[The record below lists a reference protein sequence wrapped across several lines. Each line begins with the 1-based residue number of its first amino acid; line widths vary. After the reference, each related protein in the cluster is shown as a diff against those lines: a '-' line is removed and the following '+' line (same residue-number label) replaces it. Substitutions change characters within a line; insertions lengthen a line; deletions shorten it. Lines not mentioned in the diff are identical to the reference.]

1 MNRALSLLVPMLFAA
16 AVVAQE
22 PTESIA
28 RGFDAQAAFGL
39 VHADDGTPLAIGHD
53 YKASFRHGAMQF
65 VPALGTAA
73 PTNRPLSFRL
83 GTIARGRIVL
93 HDADAAAAP
102 EPVVRDGVMTWSR
115 SGILE
120 RYEARADGVAQSF
133 VLAAHP
139 GGNGDLVVRGT
150 VESAFV
156 PIQQEDGSLCF
167 ADEIG
172 GVTIGGVTGIDANGR
187 QCRGELRWQS
197 GELELRLPGAFVD
210 AAAYPLVLDP
220 LFGTTVVYGG
230 SSFDDGEVDVAY
242 EAGSDTYLVVWAR
255 VFSTADHDVRAQRL
269 DGNGAPIAGAISVTS
284 ASGLERRPSVGS
296 VRVRQ
301 KYFVAWEEGPSFLGP
316 FDIRGRTID
325 PGGAASGAVVDIGV
339 GIDNDTSCAVSGVRS
354 PTSGDD
360 VLVAW
365 SSNPS
370 GITTR
375 LLAIA
380 ANGSVTP
387 SAPNVVS
394 TPGGGFGGEPDAL
407 RLSRGRTPGSVSL
420 LVIGRSSSIS
430 SVVVLDY
437 SGNAL
442 ATGGV
447 FGSGPIGVDGA
458 GGTFVVAWN
467 LVGCACQS
475 FVWSGSA
482 LTQGPVVQVPGSTS
496 CRRPDVA
503 FVGDRFLV
511 TWEEQTATPFD
522 NEIRGLAVLPDCSVC
537 GQGFTVPTVARPN
550 QRAPRLASR
559 FSGGDS
565 LSTDGLLV
573 WEETASTLPFQGSIV
588 GQRFGA
594 MLGTPPVTLSAGCG
608 NGGTAGTNGPFSPG
622 NAGFRMTLAGGSL
635 LAPVALLLLGV
646 GDPPLVCG
654 CPLTVSVATEA
665 VLPNLGSASFAFPVP
680 CDAAFLGFQ
689 MEFQWLLF
697 GAGTTP
703 CPLLQDVAASSR
715 VRLTLAE

>member
-1 MNRALSLLVPMLFAA
+1 MLFAA
-16 AVVAQE
+16 AMAAQE

-28 RGFDAQAAFGL
+28 RGFDARSAFGL

-53 YKASFRHGAMQF
+53 YKASFRHGTVQF

-73 PTNRPLSFRL
+73 STNRPLSFRL
-83 GTIARGRIVL
+83 ATIARGSVVL

-102 EPVVRDGVMTWSR
+102 EPVVRDGVMTWAR

-133 VLAAHP
+133 VLTAHP
-139 GGNGDLVVRGT
+139 GGTGDLVVRGT

-156 PIQQEDGSLCF
+156 PRQQEDGSLCF

-187 QCRGELRWQS
+187 QCRGELRWQR
-197 GELELRLPGAFVD
+197 GELELRLPAAFVD
-210 AAAYPLVLDP
+210 GAAYPLVLDP

-230 SSFDDGEVDVAY
+230 STFDDGEVDVAY

-255 VFSTADHDVRAQRL
+255 VFSTADHDVRAQRVG
-269 DGNGAPIAGAISVTS
+269 GNGAPIAGAIAVTS
-284 ASGLERRPSVGS
+284 ASGIERRPSVGS

-339 GIDNDTSCAVSGVRS
+339 STDNDMLCAVSGVRS
-354 PTSGDD
+354 PSSGDD

-365 SSNPS
+365 ASNPT

-380 ANGSVTP
+380 ANGAVTP
-387 SAPNVVS
+387 SAPNVVL
-394 TPGGGFGGEPDAL
+394 PLNGGFGGYPETL
-407 RLSRGRTPGSVSL
+407 RMSRGRTPSSVSL
-420 LVIGRSSSIS
+420 LTIGRTNTLGN
-430 SVVVLDY
+430 VVVLDY
-437 SGNAL
+437 GGNAL

-447 FGSGPIGVDGA
+447 LGNGPIGVDGA
-458 GGTFVVAWN
+458 GGSFVIAWN
-467 LVGCACQS
+467 LGGCACQS
-475 FVWSGSA
+475 LVWSGGV
-482 LTQGPVVQVPGSTS
+482 LTQGPIVQVPGSTT

-511 TWEEQTATPFD
+511 TWEEPTATPFD

-537 GQGFTVPTVARPN
+537 GQGFTVPTIARPN

-565 LSTDGLLV
+565 QSTDGLLV
-573 WEETASTLPFQGSIV
+573 WEETASTLPFQGSVV

-622 NAGFRMTLAGGSL
+622 NTGFRMTLTGGST
-635 LAPVALLLLGV
+635 LAPVALLLLGL
-646 GDPPLVCG
+646 GDPPFGCG

-665 VLPNLGSASFAFPVP
+665 IVPSLGSASYLFPVP